1 MKIFKNEYNYKTNE
15 KYQKALK
22 NINDFTQVGIDF
34 VEAID
39 LSEAIYLHEQCA
51 ISLRAKLEN
60 IEEDI
65 ELGHETKKGMRNYD
79 LKKEKLSLKNLP
91 VSLEQKGKIYHIKTP
106 YTFKRGMRVAF
117 ELCTYLKAELVKKT
131 EEGMTIELNEKYV
144 VSAIRVSKEFI
155 HSQIKDNDNLE
166 TSRMINIIFGDFLGR
181 SDNAKNMSFFSDY
194 LISDDENEWGFHLFL
209 VPYEYGEFRGRPL
222 LNLFKK

>member
-1 MKIFKNEYNYKTNE
+1 MKIFTNEYNYKTNE
-15 KYQKALK
+15 KYQKVLK
-22 NINDFTQVGIDF
+22 DINDFTQVGIDL
-34 VEAID
+34 VDPIV
-39 LSEAIYLHEQCA
+39 LSEVIYLHEQCA

-60 IEEDI
+60 IEEDV
-65 ELGHETKKGMRNYD
+65 ELGHESKEWKCNYG
-79 LKKEKLSLKNLP
+79 LKKEKLSLENLP
-91 VSLEQKGKIYHIKTP
+91 VSLEQKGKIYHIQTP

-131 EEGMTIELNEKYV
+131 EEGMIIELNEKYV
-144 VSAIRVSKEFI
+144 VSAIRVSKEFTP
-155 HSQIKDNDNLE
+155 SRIKDNDNLE

-194 LISDDENEWGFHLFL
+194 LISDDRNEWGFHLFL
-209 VPYEYGEFRGRPL
+209 VPYEYGEFRARPL